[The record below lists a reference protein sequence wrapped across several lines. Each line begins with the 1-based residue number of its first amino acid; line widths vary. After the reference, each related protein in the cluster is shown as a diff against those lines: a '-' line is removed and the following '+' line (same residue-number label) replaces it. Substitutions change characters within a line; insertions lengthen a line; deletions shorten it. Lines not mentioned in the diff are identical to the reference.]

1 MYVYQHVHVVMG
13 NQGTGRSMHAA
24 IIILYMGYSSK
35 HCECASYYYEFMIRH
50 YTCEYT
56 DLIII
61 VNTHGVCVVCTNA
74 ICTVL
79 F

>member
-1 MYVYQHVHVVMG
+1 MYVYHMTLWFCVHVVMG
-13 NQGTGRSMHAA
+13 NQLGDWYA
-24 IIILYMGYSSK
+24 IHELTLCVSTESVHHNI
-35 HCECASYYYEFMIRH
+35 MIRH
-50 YTCEYT
+50 YTVECT
-56 DLIII
+56 DLSLV